1 MRTSGCLLLIFLVPG
16 HHLLAEEGKTNSP
29 PRITAYEAKNHI
41 DSQAVVFGK
50 VVEIYT
56 TDKLVRLN
64 LGKPFP
70 QQTFTAVIFADKTN
84 QFSEFDKLKG
94 KTIEV
99 SGKIILYREKPQII
113 LNSTNQLRIVE
124 SSLKA
129 RPK

>member
-1 MRTSGCLLLIFLVPG
+1 MRTIGCLLFIFLLG
-16 HHLLAEEGKTNSP
+16 YRSLAEEAKTNAP
-29 PRITAYEAKNHI
+29 PKITAYEAKNHI
-41 DSQAVVFGK
+41 DSQAVVVGK
-50 VVEIYT
+50 VVEVYT

-70 QQTFTAVIFADKTN
+70 QQIFTAVIFADKTN
-84 QFSEFDKLKG
+84 QFSELDKLKG